1 MINITIDGHVGSG
14 KSTLAKGIAKV
25 LNFKTFDTGAV
36 YRSLAC
42 AFREKYA
49 EVNEENINEFIKDIK
64 VQIKFE
70 NDLQHVIVDGEDFT
84 PYIRTEEISMLS
96 SVISPYQVLRDKV
109 TTLQRDFAK
118 AYNCVMEGR
127 DIGTIVLPNADVKF
141 FITADEKVRAK
152 RRFEQIKD
160 KKDSPSFE
168 EILKDLRERDY
179 KDEHRAVAPLKPADD
194 AVIIDTSDMS
204 LEETIDRCVNII
216 KERVGLN

>member
-1 MINITIDGHVGSG
+1 M
-14 KSTLAKGIAKV
+14 
-25 LNFKTFDTGAV
+25 
-36 YRSLAC
+36 AC
-42 AFREKYA
+42 AFREKYT

-127 DIGTIVLPNADVKF
+127 DIGTIVLPDADVKF
-141 FITADEKVRAK
+141 FITADEKSERNADLSK
-152 RRFEQIKD
+152 LRIKKIALAL
-160 KKDSPSFE
+160 KKF
-168 EILKDLRERDY
+168 
-179 KDEHRAVAPLKPADD
+179 
-194 AVIIDTSDMS
+194 
-204 LEETIDRCVNII
+204 
-216 KERVGLN
+216 